1 MRRRPHRRVR
11 QRTAKFE
18 RVISAIKVMDP
29 THPLFGKTLRL
40 ISEQCSRGKALVAV
54 ALEDGRR
61 RLIARS
67 ATDLESKKYHGREIS
82 WISARSLLPLAR
94 HIQCCLLSLNLE
106 PLDETGPPPERIRR
120 SVNSQPSLQ
129 SLPHPRE
136 APPPEASSRLAQQIA
151 TILQRIR
158 TESPGRVEHVR
169 RGH

>member
-1 MRRRPHRRVR
+1 VRRRPHRRVR

-40 ISEQCSRGKALVAV
+40 ISEQCSRGKAFVAV

-67 ATDLESKKYHGREIS
+67 ATDLESKKHHGREIS

-94 HIQCCLLSLNLE
+94 HIQCCLLSLNLVE
-106 PLDETGPPPERIRR
+106 PLDENRSSSGADSPKRKFPTQRSTASASARSTTTGSLKSAR
-120 SVNSQPSLQ
+120 SADRNDTEAHS
-129 SLPHPRE
+129 HREPR
-136 APPPEASSRLAQQIA
+136 SC
-151 TILQRIR
+151 
-158 TESPGRVEHVR
+158 
-169 RGH
+169 